1 MSSQKQVYKNLQT
14 NENDLHHHQNRVEDP
29 GVLLH
34 DVRKGIYVHSSSR
47 NRSGLSMMTL
57 ILRHWLYLK
66 FCPLNH
72 GPMSSR
78 VKNLVL
84 DRGVKTK
91 LPVLYS
97 VGCSRTTD
105 YFNLYF
111 QLLSLILRKLS
122 LVKVNYKSK
131 KSRRFFI

>member
-1 MSSQKQVYKNLQT
+1 
-14 NENDLHHHQNRVEDP
+14 
-29 GVLLH
+29 
-34 DVRKGIYVHSSSR
+34 
-47 NRSGLSMMTL
+47 MMTL
-57 ILRHWLYLK
+57 ILRDLLYLK
-66 FCPLNH
+66 FRPLNH
-72 GPMSSR
+72 GPMSST

-97 VGCSRTTD
+97 VVCSRTAD
-105 YFNLYF
+105 YFSLYF

-122 LVKVNYKSK
+122 LAKVNYKSK